1 MTARS
6 GVGRARREG
15 RGAAARG
22 VAGGVGGDRDRE
34 EGPGCVRER
43 STALK
48 VLESQDSL
56 TYRVSPPWWLGG
68 KGSPSPR

>member
-1 MTARS
+1 MTAGS

-15 RGAAARG
+15 RGATARG
-22 VAGGVGGDRDRE
+22 VAGGVGGDGGGD
-34 EGPGCVRER
+34 GCVMER

-48 VLESQDSL
+48 VFESQHSL

-68 KGSPSPR
+68 NGSLLPR